1 MSSAVDNGTSSQ
13 WAKIRQ
19 RILKRDSYCCQ
30 QCGQD
35 NGKLHVDHIIPRR
48 LGGTDND
55 QNLQV
60 LCQKCN
66 LSKGGRF
73 FSIGKTP
80 PTLHG
85 VFIPQN
91 ESISHD

>member
-1 MSSAVDNGTSSQ
+1 MRSTLENGSTTQ
-13 WAKIRQ
+13 WRKLRE
-19 RILKRDSYCCQ
+19 RILRRDSYCCQ

-35 NGKLHVDHIIPRR
+35 NGSLHIDHIVPRR
-48 LGGTDND
+48 LGGSDHES
-55 QNLQV
+55 NLQT

-73 FSIGKTP
+73 FSIDKTP

-85 VFIPQN
+85 MFIPQN

>member
-1 MSSAVDNGTSSQ
+1 MASAVDNGTSSR
-13 WAKIRQ
+13 WSKIRQ
-19 RILKRDSYCCQ
+19 RILRRDSYCCQ

-35 NGKLHVDHIIPRR
+35 QGKLHVDHIVPRR
-48 LGGTDND
+48 LGGSDND
-55 QNLQV
+55 DNLQV

-80 PTLHG
+80 PTLHDLN
-85 VFIPQN
+85 IPEN
-91 ESISHD
+91 VSVSHD